1 MGDDPARL
9 YRLDGVAHIAGVI
22 NDEPQRCIRS
32 MRRQQGMRLDD
43 RYVPYLQMA
52 GLYHLARLNDR
63 WFRLDE
69 ALVSA
74 FVERWRPETHTFH
87 MPFGECTI
95 TLQDVAY
102 QLGLPVDGRY
112 VSGCL
117 SEFHIY
123 IDGGRPAWVWF
134 QELLGVIP
142 PLSQVQKY
150 AVNCSWFQETFG
162 ECPEDADEETVRRY
176 ARAYIMM
183 LLGTQLFAD
192 KSGNR
197 IHIRWLPYLARLEEL
212 GTYSWGSAALA
223 WLYRCM
229 CRVANRHVVKL
240 AGPLQLLQSWIFWR
254 FPRFRPA
261 GYETFSWPL
270 ASRWSGYN
278 PSGSDK
284 GPRVAMWRLRID
296 RLQDREFIWMPYS
309 SPDVLQ
315 VLHPEV
321 LEPRHMALWRSV
333 TALIY
338 FAVIEWH
345 QIDRVLPQ
353 FGGVQPPP
361 LPTLNIDFLM
371 SKDGRGGDRWFPSYL
386 EKWHLYWDSR
396 QESVLRFDVVA
407 DPGPSHEFL
416 DWWSQHGKRF
426 LSPDTQL
433 GDPRAV
439 PVPVEA
445 SQRGPGRVPD
455 MDRPEDVPDRR
466 RVERRMGVGTR
477 RSHREF
483 RWPDHG
489 MDDDHDAGP
498 VRGGRRR
505 QGGRARGH
513 ADRGDDDD
521 DQHGPVG
528 GGGSGAVAAAGT
540 STHDGGHGGEWYGT
554 GMGDGADT
562 GDAGLGSGPLG
573 HYFVGVPAD
582 EQPEQ
587 GGTPW
592 VIPGSQWSDFIGSET
607 LVGDFG
613 SPRFLEEISAIM
625 QGDVTPRSGGQSSGT
640 QAPLDVDLNEPPLSS
655 GGQQFCLGGTPPSVF
670 TAASQSGAGVAAAPL
685 HVAPPAQPAP
695 QEDGDDIE
703 DEEPFI
709 RRGQRARVARRCG
722 TGSHLFR

>member
-1 MGDDPARL
+1 MGDDPTRL

-22 NDEPQRCIRS
+22 NEEPQRCIRS

-52 GLYHLARLNDR
+52 GLYHLTRLNDR

-102 QLGLPVDGRY
+102 QLGLLVDGRY

-123 IDGGRPAWVWF
+123 IEGGRPSWVWF

-142 PLSQVQKY
+142 PPSQVQKY

-162 ECPEDADEETVRRY
+162 ECPEDADDDTVRRY

-183 LLGTQLFAD
+183 LLGTLLFAD

-197 IHIRWLPYLARLEEL
+197 IHIRWLPYVARLEEL

-223 WLYRCM
+223 WLYQCM

-240 AGPLQLLQSWIFWR
+240 AGPLQLLQSWIFWH

-261 GYETFSWPL
+261 GYEELIYITACP
-270 ASRWSGYN
+270 
-278 PSGSDK
+278 DK
-284 GPRVAMWRLRID
+284 GEFL
-296 RLQDREFIWMPYS
+296 LQFIWMPYS

-315 VLHPEV
+315 VVHPEV

-361 LPTLNIDFLM
+361 HPALNIDFLM
-371 SKDGRGGDRWFPSYL
+371 SKDGRGGDRWFPSTL
-386 EKWHLYWDSR
+386 QKWHLLWDSR
-396 QESVLRFDVVA
+396 QDCVLRFDVVA
-407 DPGPSHEFL
+407 DPGPSHAFL

-426 LSPDTQL
+426 LSPETQL
-433 GDPRAV
+433 GI
-439 PVPVEA
+439 
-445 SQRGPGRVPD
+445 
-455 MDRPEDVPDRR
+455 
-466 RVERRMGVGTR
+466 
-477 RSHREF
+477 
-483 RWPDHG
+483 
-489 MDDDHDAGP
+489 
-498 VRGGRRR
+498 
-505 QGGRARGH
+505 
-513 ADRGDDDD
+513 
-521 DQHGPVG
+521 
-528 GGGSGAVAAAGT
+528 
-540 STHDGGHGGEWYGT
+540 
-554 GMGDGADT
+554 
-562 GDAGLGSGPLG
+562 L
-573 HYFVGVPAD
+573 
-582 EQPEQ
+582 EQ
-587 GGTPW
+587 
-592 VIPGSQWSDFIGSET
+592 F
-607 LVGDFG
+607 
-613 SPRFLEEISAIM
+613 
-625 QGDVTPRSGGQSSGT
+625 
-640 QAPLDVDLNEPPLSS
+640 
-655 GGQQFCLGGTPPSVF
+655 
-670 TAASQSGAGVAAAPL
+670 
-685 HVAPPAQPAP
+685 
-695 QEDGDDIE
+695 
-703 DEEPFI
+703 
-709 RRGQRARVARRCG
+709 
-722 TGSHLFR
+722 